1 MPVQFGLRMN
11 QRNQAVTQYLGY
23 EFESMAVWNGRS
35 IAIDENG
42 IYEIFSGH
50 TDNGEPIEA
59 QLDLPQM
66 NLGTLALKRIRA
78 VLVGARI
85 DGALEVA
92 VEDDDRK
99 TRHYYMTPF
108 LKNNEQQLLRVTAG
122 RNYHKGSYYTIGI
135 RNVDGSDFMLDII
148 QAIPIVLSRKP
159 VRW

>member
-1 MPVQFGLRMN
+1 MAIQFGLRMN

-23 EFESMAVWNGRS
+23 EFESMAVWNGRP

-92 VEDDDRK
+92 VEDDDRQF
-99 TRHYYMTPF
+99 RHYYATPF
-108 LKNNEQQLLRVTAG
+108 LKGNQHLVRVNCG
-122 RNYHKGSYYTIGI
+122 RNYHKGCYYTIGI
-135 RNVDGSDFMLDII
+135 RNVDGSDFVLDII
-148 QAIPIVLSRKP
+148 QAVPIVLSRKP